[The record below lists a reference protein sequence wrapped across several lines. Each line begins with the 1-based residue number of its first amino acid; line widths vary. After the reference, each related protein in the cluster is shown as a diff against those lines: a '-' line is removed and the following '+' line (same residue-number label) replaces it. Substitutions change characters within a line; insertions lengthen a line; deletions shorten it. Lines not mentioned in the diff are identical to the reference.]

1 MRLRP
6 AVARSGVAAAVLA
19 VLAVTVSGTALAVP
33 SAAGTSA
40 SAGTVT
46 VAQGSAA
53 APLTSGLPLGA
64 TPANTP
70 VDVSIILRAR
80 NLQELKTRVS
90 GGWTGSYLTTQQF
103 AARYGQTP
111 AVVSSIVA
119 YLKHFGI
126 HVNKTYG
133 DNLDVTASGKASQFN
148 AAFGI
153 NLQNFLV
160 KTPPAVKSDRAKLST
175 VHGSKQDPRVPA
187 TIGNSILAILGLTNY
202 SSAQSQTV
210 PARAKRLNPLT
221 SSDAGL
227 PSGVGLGP
235 SDFVNRYGLS
245 ALETR
250 GSRGQGTTLGIITL
264 AALDPSVP
272 LQFWNKYLGL
282 GEPASRL
289 TLISID
295 GGAPGPSVEAG
306 TAETDLDVEQAGA
319 IAPKAK
325 VRVYEAP
332 NTDPGFADAYFAAAS
347 DNLSDTV
354 STSWGESE
362 TFLQDGIAGSTE
374 PAAYEAAFDEAFL
387 EMAAQGQSDFTA
399 SGDTGA
405 YEAASDLGT
414 TNISQGLSGTS
425 PYITSAGGTTLPG
438 SQTYPKLNMAGNP
451 IGGTETVNIPGERAW
466 SWDYQWVLFATLPEK
481 SEAAAATDP
490 LWLAGGGGGY
500 SVLEPRPA
508 YQQGVSAYNA
518 RQYLK
523 PTKPAK
529 TPGGLILPTSFA
541 FNAFPPLLSG
551 QQFNGRAVPDIST
564 NADPATGYA
573 VYDPDEFGD
582 FATFGGTS
590 FVAPQLDGSAAVI
603 DSALGHR
610 TGLWNPAIYAMARG
624 ANSPFTPL
632 NDTTAYAGKKYLS
645 QTSAKGVTTALP
657 GEFSNNNLYYTGRPG
672 SYWNPAVGLGTPNL
686 TQLEVAFSKRP

>member
-1 MRLRP
+1 MRVRP
-6 AVARSGVAAAVLA
+6 AFARSGVAAAVVASA
-19 VLAVTVSGTALAVP
+19 VFGTALAVP
-33 SAAGTSA
+33 SAAGSTPP
-40 SAGTVT
+40 AGDVT

-80 NLQELKTRVS
+80 NLQELKTRVTN
-90 GGWTGSYLTTQQF
+90 GWTGKYLTTQEF
-103 AARYGQTP
+103 TARYGQTP

-119 YLKHFGI
+119 YLKRFGI

-133 DNLDVTASGKASQFN
+133 DNLDITASGKAGQFN

-160 KTPPAVKSDRAKLST
+160 KSPPAVKSGAAKLST

-187 TIGNSILAILGLTNY
+187 NIGNSILAILGLTNY

-210 PARAKRLNPLT
+210 PARAKRLNPLA
-221 SSDAGL
+221 SSDTGL
-227 PSGVGLGP
+227 PKGSGFGP

-245 ALETR
+245 ALEKQ
-250 GSRGQGTTLGIITL
+250 GARGQGTTVGIITL
-264 AALDPSVP
+264 AAMDPTVA
-272 LQFWNKYLGL
+272 LEFWNKYLGL
-282 GEPASRL
+282 NEPASRL
-289 TLISID
+289 TLIPID
-295 GGAPGPSVEAG
+295 GGAPGPDPAAG

-325 VRVYEAP
+325 IRVYEAP
-332 NTDPGFADAYFAAAS
+332 NSDPGFADAYFAAAS

-374 PAAYEAAFDEAFL
+374 PLAYEAAFDEAFL

-438 SQTYPKLNMAGNP
+438 SQTYPKLNQNGNP
-451 IGGTETVNIPGERAW
+451 VGGTETVNIPAERAW
-466 SWDYQWVLFATLPEK
+466 SWDYQWALFATLPEK

-490 LWLAGGGGGY
+490 FWLAGGGGGY
-500 SVLEPRPA
+500 SVIEPRPA

-518 RQYLK
+518 RRYLT

-529 TPGGLILPTSFA
+529 TPGGLLLPTAFA
-541 FNAFPPLLSG
+541 FNASPPLTSA
-551 QQFNGRAVPDIST
+551 QQFTGRAVPDIST

-582 FATFGGTS
+582 FAMFGGTS
-590 FVAPQLDGSAAVI
+590 FVAPQLNGSAAVI

-610 TGLWNPAIYAMARG
+610 TGLWNPAIYAMARAAG
-624 ANSPFTPL
+624 SPFTPL
-632 NDTTAYAGKKYLS
+632 NDTTTYSGKKYLS
-645 QTSAKGVTTALP
+645 QTSAKGVTTGLP
-657 GEFSNNNLYYTGRPG
+657 GEFSNNNLYYAGRPG
-672 SYWNPAVGLGTPNL
+672 SYWNPASGLGTPNL
-686 TQLEVAFSKRP
+686 TRLEIAFSKRP